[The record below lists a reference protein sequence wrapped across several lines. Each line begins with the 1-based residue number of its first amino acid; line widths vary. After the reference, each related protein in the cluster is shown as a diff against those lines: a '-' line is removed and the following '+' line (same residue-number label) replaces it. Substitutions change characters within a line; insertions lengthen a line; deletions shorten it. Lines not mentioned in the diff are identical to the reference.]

1 MMSDVIGYIR
11 EYREGRNL
19 REVDMMKSMFNMWS
33 LRDPQEGS
41 VQPGRVQEI

>member
-19 REVDMMKSMFNMWS
+19 REVMKSMFNMWS